1 MAKSN
6 ITKNNSEFDLLT
18 EIEKSPQLTNY
29 VIRTKVSE
37 TRKTAIIIALIAVF
51 LAFIGGV
58 VVGLN
63 MTKLSS
69 PQNVIEVQVSNTGET
84 APEGK

>member
-1 MAKSN
+1 MAKKN

-29 VIRTKVSE
+29 VIRNKVSE
-37 TRKTAIIIALIAVF
+37 TRKTAAIIGLIAVF

-58 VVGLN
+58 AVGLN
-63 MTKLSS
+63 MSSFSS
-69 PQNVIEVQVSNTGET
+69 PQNVIEVQVSNGEAT
-84 APEGK
+84 TEGK